1 MPLTAVHVCAR
12 SKWHTVNHGS
22 STNHRAW
29 SACGGICPPSAPP
42 PASPPKPPSTPCR
55 TVSVSLWNP
64 SESWAGVKLVLD
76 GVEADIQI
84 AGAVGQYGAC
94 LYEGCYQFSISGSPL
109 P

>member
-1 MPLTAVHVCAR
+1 
-12 SKWHTVNHGS
+12 
-22 STNHRAW
+22 
-29 SACGGICPPSAPP
+29 
-42 PASPPKPPSTPCR
+42 
-55 TVSVSLWNP
+55 VSVSLWNP

-109 P
+109 PQLWHKVTTLMDDNEQTLREGDGEVSPGSLVCWNYPP